1 MPEHLLLR
9 HNCFINNDKKVEFS
23 FFWSIMLQ
31 RKEKDKWLGMKR
43 LFFIIYIR

>member
-9 HNCFINNDKKVEFS
+9 HICFVKNKKVEIS